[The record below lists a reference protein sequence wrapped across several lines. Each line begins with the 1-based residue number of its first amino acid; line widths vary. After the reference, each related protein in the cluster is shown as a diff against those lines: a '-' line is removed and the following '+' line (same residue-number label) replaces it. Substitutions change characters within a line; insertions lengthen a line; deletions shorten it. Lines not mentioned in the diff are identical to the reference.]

1 MDKEVIGHNRVVTT
15 TSINGTFV
23 LNATTAS
30 YYVVIIT
37 SSDGGKVGETNTGR
51 IGSSTLNN
59 DCVFSIAG
67 IYKSTVA
74 DAGKTSDALDRVITI
89 TSIETK
95 GAIVD
100 ADHALTSDSVIAVSS
115 IQDATLND
123 EESLKAARGSDYVVT
138 ISGIE
143 RAGVVNAAEPPR
155 GTNYVVTL
163 ARIERAGVVN
173 AVSEPPLGRNC
184 VVILG
189 RIERAGVVNAVY
201 ARTGS
206 ASNYVLTLARIEHAG
221 VANAVYAPIAKAPN
235 ASDCVVASK
244 SISDTSIDY
253 VLLAR
258 LRDNIS
264 LVSKRYS

>member
-143 RAGVVNAAEPPR
+143 RAGVVNA
-155 GTNYVVTL
+155 
-163 ARIERAGVVN
+163 
-173 AVSEPPLGRNC
+173 
-184 VVILG
+184 
-189 RIERAGVVNAVY
+189 VY